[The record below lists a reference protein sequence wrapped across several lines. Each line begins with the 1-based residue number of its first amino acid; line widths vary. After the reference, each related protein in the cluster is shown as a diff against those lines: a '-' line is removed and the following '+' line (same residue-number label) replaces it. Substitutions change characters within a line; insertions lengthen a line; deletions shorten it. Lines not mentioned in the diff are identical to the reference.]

1 MGEDRQATEG
11 WHDSADFKWRIHAD
25 RPSFPRAP
33 PASGPHPSVDQ
44 KSVAILVESAAA
56 RRPIV
61 AALNAGQLTAV
72 GPEGISEAAVVIAEL
87 SGDAHAALAGI
98 RRRARPDAAILL
110 VLTTAAAD
118 TVAAAHSA
126 GAFACLRVPLVAEE
140 VLSLVTSA
148 LDSLSARVQV
158 AQLARKLNLQDH
170 LASIGRMSAG
180 LSHELGG
187 PLGAAAL
194 NMEVLC
200 AQFTQM
206 TQLLDSVASAS
217 PQDLQTRIAEV
228 RAHLRHS
235 ATSSGGFA
243 AALSDTVEAHERMKA
258 VLHMMRGLV
267 RRVRDVRS
275 ERVDLG
281 RAIEDAKHA
290 LAGDLEGVDVEVIA
304 DPVVALA
311 DETLVGQILANLVSN
326 AVHAAKVLP
335 SPRVRL
341 HSYCS
346 GEFVVASVR
355 DNGPGIPTELKE
367 KIFEPFFTTRRT
379 EGGTGLGLAMCREYA
394 LQMGAELSVWS
405 VPGRG
410 SCFRVFLPRF
420 P

>member
-1 MGEDRQATEG
+1 
-11 WHDSADFKWRIHAD
+11 
-25 RPSFPRAP
+25 
-33 PASGPHPSVDQ
+33 VDQ

>member
-11 WHDSADFKWRIHAD
+11 WNDSADFKWRIPAE

-33 PASGPHPSVDQ
+33 PTSGPHQSAEQ
-44 KSVAILVESAAA
+44 KSVAVLVESAAA
-56 RRPIV
+56 HKPIA
-61 AALNAGQLTAV
+61 AALDAGQLKTV
-72 GPEGISEAAVVIAEL
+72 GPEGISEAAVVIAEP
-87 SGDAHAALAGI
+87 SGDVLAELAEI

-110 VLTTAAAD
+110 VVTTAAAD

-126 GAFACLRVPLVAEE
+126 GAFACLRAPLVAEE
-140 VLSLVTSA
+140 VLGLVTSA

-194 NMEVLC
+194 NMEVLR
-200 AQFTQM
+200 AQFVQM
-206 TQLLDSVASAS
+206 TQLLESVASAS
-217 PQDLQTRIAEV
+217 PQDLQARVAQV
-228 RAHLRHS
+228 REHLRQS
-235 ATSSGGFA
+235 STASGGFA
-243 AALSDTVEAHERMKA
+243 AALSDTVEGHERMKA

-267 RRVRDVRS
+267 RRVRDVRT
-275 ERVDLG
+275 ERVDLS
-281 RAIEDAKHA
+281 RAIEDTKHA

-311 DETLVGQILANLVSN
+311 DETLVGQILANLASN
-326 AVHAAKVLP
+326 AVHAAKLLP

-341 HSYCS
+341 HSYRS
-346 GEFVVASVR
+346 GDFVVASVR
-355 DNGPGIPTELKE
+355 DNGPGIPSELKE